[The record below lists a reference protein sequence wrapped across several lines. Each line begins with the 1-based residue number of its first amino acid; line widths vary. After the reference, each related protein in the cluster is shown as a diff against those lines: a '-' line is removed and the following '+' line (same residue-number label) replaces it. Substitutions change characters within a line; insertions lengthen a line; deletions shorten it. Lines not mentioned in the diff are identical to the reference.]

1 MMGDK
6 LKVETFSQAVAC
18 LLTNT
23 AILDGE
29 AHDLEVE
36 LQIRLAN
43 NLGISKDTL
52 KDSSDMNVIEAIA
65 WIDKNINKE
74 GKELAHEAISLM
86 IVADV
91 EVDDRENELQKV
103 CSDVWGIS

>member
-1 MMGDK
+1 MSEEI
-6 LKVETFSQAVAC
+6 KVETFSQAVAC

-43 NLGISKDTL
+43 NLGISKESL
-52 KDSSDMNVIEAIA
+52 VDSAEMNIIEAIA
-65 WIDKNINKE
+65 WINKNINKE
-74 GKELAHEAISLM
+74 GKELAHEALSLM
-86 IVADV
+86 VVADV